1 MTVAFLIDAI
11 SAINAIERSFATWNG
26 VKNPPLGLTVIP
38 NDGANGPD
46 DDGIH
51 TVGWVRTVPRNV
63 LAATWVWAT
72 GGTVTDVDI
81 FLTCSINGKF

>member
-38 NDGANGPD
+38 N